1 LAYTLEDERREDKVM
16 HETRIPAGTYK
27 ITAPISFAQNASGNF
42 RREIVGGNGTMA
54 VAKILVAYHGY
65 GSNLVSGNDKG
76 AFFFGPATGSG
87 NTNEF
92 SISGFHFEGVS
103 GGFKHPP
110 AIECKGA
117 AQSRF
122 NNIVITKLENSGL
135 SISSP
140 QNCKFFNVSVWECGR
155 SFTYKDTGI
164 KDTSSGIAKVIV
176 DQAQNSN
183 DVIVDTTLSSGTVN
197 IGDSSQTVSS
207 DTPFTATDKFKT
219 IALWSSSP
227 TNQFRQKC
235 KITNVDSSSQVTVNI
250 TQPDTTLGN
259 LTNKNLIFGSPHI
272 TTQSNSTTITADA
285 NTFTVDDVGA
295 YIWLR
300 VANPTT
306 ITAWSA
312 STDYDTVGTLVKNN
326 GRIYRL
332 LADIGTGKLQPTHA
346 KTKKDIDAWAAS
358 TAYTTDD
365 LVINAGNIYKAIVD
379 IASGVA
385 APTHTTPST
394 NASPG
399 DQDVNG
405 WEYVPWD
412 EMRIG
417 LYRRKITS
425 FTSVTEVILD
435 AAIGATT
442 TTANGT
448 GTENITCEIAVP
460 AIDINS
466 DHGAGNS
473 SDNKFINLQ
482 VESHKGVG
490 ICAEDQSLLDFATT
504 KIHSEQGSNALLS
517 SAIKYSIA
525 ALWLH
530 QVDGTYNGS
539 TDGQYIG
546 DNRVYVSAQSASFIL
561 SDFITRTANHEKIIA
576 IDEKNGFFDGA
587 SLIIDNLSITG
598 GVSTHKATDVVDDL
612 TGFPYGHLMSGA
624 FSNQGSDVNGK
635 LIGYITQNAYVENVG
650 TTAKAPKLFIEA
662 ANRQYSI
669 LSHGGSGTNR
679 FTIRDE
685 TSGNDRLY
693 LYSSGHFGA
702 ASDNAQDLGISSA
715 RWDDIFAT
723 NGTIQTSDE
732 NEKQDIR
739 NATDA
744 EKKVAVALKSLFK
757 MFRFKDAVAAKGD
770 NARLHFGV
778 IAQNVETAFKNEGLD
793 PEKYALF
800 CKDTWTDETTGK
812 EVTRLG
818 IRYSELL
825 AFVISSL

>member
-1 LAYTLEDERREDKVM
+1 
-16 HETRIPAGTYK
+16 
-27 ITAPISFAQNASGNF
+27 
-42 RREIVGGNGTMA
+42 
-54 VAKILVAYHGY
+54 
-65 GSNLVSGNDKG
+65 
-76 AFFFGPATGSG
+76 
-87 NTNEF
+87 
-92 SISGFHFEGVS
+92 
-103 GGFKHPP
+103 
-110 AIECKGA
+110 
-117 AQSRF
+117 
-122 NNIVITKLENSGL
+122 
-135 SISSP
+135 
-140 QNCKFFNVSVWECGR
+140 VWECGR
-155 SFTYKDTGI
+155 SFEYKN
-164 KDTSSGIAKVIV
+164 SGIEGATDVARVVV

-183 DVIVDTTLSSGTVN
+183 DVIVDATLST
-197 IGDSSQTVSS
+197 D
-207 DTPFTATDKFKT
+207 DTPFAASDKFKT
-219 IALWSSSP
+219 IALWSSSA

-235 KITNVDSSSQVTVNI
+235 KITNIDSSSQVTVSI

-272 TTQSNSTTITADA
+272 TTTSNSTTITADA
-285 NTFTVDDVGA
+285 NTFTADDVGA

-306 ITAWSA
+306 ITAWSG
-312 STDYDTVGTLVKNN
+312 STNYSTVGTLVKNN
-326 GRIYRL
+326 GRIYSL
-332 LADIGTGKLQPTHA
+332 THNVGSGHNAPIHA
-346 KTKKDIDAWAAS
+346 KTKKDIDAWSAS
-358 TAYTTDD
+358 TAYTAND
-365 LVINAGNIYKAIVD
+365 LVVNSGNIYKATTSISANTPTGGPTQTD
-379 IASGVA
+379 AS
-385 APTHTTPST
+385 TS
-394 NASPG
+394 S
-399 DQDVNG
+399 G
-405 WEYVPWD
+405 WEHIPWD

-417 LYRRKITS
+417 LYRRKITGY
-425 FTSVTEVILD
+425 TSATQVTLD

-442 TTANGT
+442 TTAAGA
-448 GTENITCEIAVP
+448 GTEDITCEIAVP

-466 DHGAGNS
+466 DHGGGNS

-490 ICAEDQSLLDFATT
+490 VCAEDQSLLDFATT

-517 SAIKYSIA
+517 SAVKYSIA

-546 DNRVYVSAQSASFIL
+546 DNRVYVSGQSATFIL

-635 LIGYITQNAYVENVG
+635 LIGYITQNAYVENIG
-650 TTAKAPKLFIEA
+650 TSTKAPKLVIEA
-662 ANRQYSI
+662 TNRQYSI
-669 LSHGGSGTNR
+669 SCHGGSGTNR
-679 FTIRDE
+679 FTIKDE

-693 LYSSGHFGA
+693 LYSGGHFGA

-757 MFRFKDAVAAKGD
+757 MFRFKSAVAAKGD